1 MSVSTLNPPKLPK
14 TPRQCGRVAGILD
27 AARQAFSENAFH
39 DVLMDDMA
47 KEAGV
52 GKGTIYRYF
61 PDKESLYF
69 AVIFD
74 GVEDLQRRIQ
84 STLPDRGDVEGTIRD
99 LVATLISFFRQ
110 NRFFFRLMNAEDN
123 KVGGGDNPNRRQW
136 GQKRGQ
142 LIDAVAQM
150 LERARDTNAL
160 NIVYP
165 RTDAQVLFGMVR
177 SVLRYNEDNLSIQQM
192 ADEIVRI
199 YLHGTQRR

>member
-1 MSVSTLNPPKLPK
+1 MPASVLNPPKLPR
-14 TPRQCGRVAGILD
+14 TPRQCDRVAGILD
-27 AARQAFSENAFH
+27 AARQAFAENAFH
-39 DVLMDDMA
+39 DVLMDDVA

-84 STLPDRGDVEGTIRD
+84 STLPDRGDMEGTIRD

-136 GQKRGQ
+136 RQKRGQ

-150 LERARDTNAL
+150 LERARDTKAL
-160 NIVYP
+160 NVVYP
-165 RTDAQVLFGMVR
+165 RTDAQVLLGMVR
-177 SVLRYNEDNLSIQQM
+177 SVLRYNEDNLSVQQM